1 MVEYKGSISL
11 DDFSPDDIDDINFQ
25 ISWTNIPPSSEF
37 TLIKSFINKE
47 FKIDFKKKIVEFEK
61 QFREI

>member
-25 ISWTNIPPSSEF
+25 ISWTNLPPSSEL